1 MSKITGIGGVFL
13 NISGD
18 TKKLLKW
25 YNDVLGLN
33 ITEYGINF
41 LAPNKLTLITFDN
54 KEHGNSF
61 LNFTV
66 DNLDHYMETLKA
78 KGVKII
84 QEISVFEYGKF
95 AQIEDIL
102 GNRVELWEPFEEE
115 YIKMVEKE
123 ITDFNKINHDDKK

>member
-13 NISGD
+13 NMSGN
-18 TKKLLKW
+18 TKKLLNW
-25 YNDVLGLN
+25 YDEVLELN

-41 LAPNKLTLITFDN
+41 LVPNKLTLITFDN
-54 KEHGNSF
+54 KENESSI

-66 DNLDHYMETLKA
+66 DNLENFMKIMRA

-84 QEISVFEYGKF
+84 KDISFFDYGKF

-102 GNRVELWEPFEEE
+102 GNCIELWEPFEKE
-115 YIKMVEKE
+115 YIQMVEKE
-123 ITDFNKINHDDKK
+123 ILDFKQAKE